1 MLDPKYDPAKWK
13 NLFTKVSLMKED
25 DKFEKIILRPGTP
38 ISHIELPSPMGHEA
52 GVLNLP
58 YY

>member
-1 MLDPKYDPAKWK
+1 
-13 NLFTKVSLMKED
+13 MKED
-25 DKFEKIILRPGTP
+25 EKFEKIILRPGTP
-38 ISHIELPSPMGHEA
+38 ITHIELPSPMGHEA